1 MMYGG
6 RHIQLF
12 RLHFSLSKNAKILA
26 LRPRAQSELSTYCA
40 SSNLEMLLM
49 TRHDM
54 VQNIGAIL
62 AVA

>member
-1 MMYGG
+1 MCGG

-12 RLHFSLSKNAKILA
+12 RLHFSLKNAKILA